1 MTLIT
6 LAIAALLF
14 LVMWLNCLSFA
25 YVKVASGD
33 AKITESKRE
42 QKVLK
47 MIELKCLEMKEM
59 MLAQG

>member
-1 MTLIT
+1 
-6 LAIAALLF
+6 LAIAASVL
-14 LVMWLNCLSFA
+14 LVMWLNCLSYA
-25 YVKVASGD
+25 DVKVPPGD
-33 AKITESKRE
+33 TKITESKRE